1 MKKTDTA
8 SFKRWFRNSKVVDEK
23 GDPLVVYHGTD
34 KAGFFEFEAH
44 TFGKNSQNDS
54 GFFFTDDWGL
64 ASSYMSGWPD
74 GVNLEQ
80 FDSFEELLANTP
92 DDVEITKYFYV
103 PADKEENQPY
113 YKRYDSLEELEEDW
127 ELEEGDQIGEEYEV
141 INPSG
146 YSATYDI
153 SEKEMLLENVN
164 SDLQTQ
170 REDPGI
176 YEVYLRIEDPLI
188 VNANGAN
195 WDAIPYGDWEDEDG
209 NLHPDT
215 MTTNEI
221 IREARDMGLDGV
233 IFYDLFDAGSKGY
246 GAESGNVYVVFDPRQ
261 IKSVQNRGGWDPED
275 PILINPSN
283 RRRKHGPR

>member
-34 KAGFFEFEAH
+34 KAGFFEFEAR
-44 TFGKNSQNDS
+44 TFGENSQNDS
-54 GFFFTDDWGL
+54 GFFFTDDWSL
-64 ASSYMSGWPD
+64 ASSYMSGRAD
-74 GVNLEQ
+74 AVDLEQ
-80 FDSFEELLANTP
+80 FGSFEELLANTP
-92 DDVEITKYFYV
+92 DDFEITKYFYV

-127 ELEEGDQIGEEYEV
+127 ELEEGDRIGEEYEV
-141 INPSG
+141 TNPDG

-153 SEKEMLLENVN
+153 SEKEMLLEDVN
-164 SDLQTQ
+164 SDLTR
-170 REDPGI
+170 REGPGI
-176 YEVYLRIEDPLI
+176 YEVYLRIEEPLI
-188 VNANGAN
+188 VNADGAN
-195 WDAIPYGDWEDEDG
+195 WDEIPYGDWEDEDG

-221 IREARDMGLDGV
+221 IRDAQEMGFDGV
-233 IFYDLFDAGSKGY
+233 IFYDLFDAGGKGY

-261 IKSVQNRGGWDPED
+261 IKSVQNRGNWDPED